1 MTDEIKGLGGFAEK
15 VIPNTIAGI
24 AMELSAKE
32 YNKNDYVATT
42 QRLQEERSEKDF
54 RRYKKS
60 DLEVFTV
67 RLMPG
72 SREKLKDYFSKRG
85 LSLSA
90 GVRQTIQDF
99 IEGQGI

>member
-1 MTDEIKGLGGFAEK
+1 MKGLGRFVEGTAGES
-15 VIPNTIAGI
+15 IPGI
-24 AMELSAKE
+24 AMELLEREK
-32 YNKNDYVATT
+32 NKNDYVATT
-42 QRLQEERSEKDF
+42 ERLRKKRSKKDF
-54 RRYKKS
+54 EKHKDT

-90 GVRQTIQDF
+90 GVRQIIQDF
-99 IEGQGI
+99 MEKQGI